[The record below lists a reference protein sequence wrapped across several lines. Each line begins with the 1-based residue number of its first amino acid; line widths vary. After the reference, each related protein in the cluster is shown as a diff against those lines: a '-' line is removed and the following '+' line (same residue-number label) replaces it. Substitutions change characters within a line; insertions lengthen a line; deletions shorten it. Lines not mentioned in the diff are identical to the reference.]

1 VSSDAGL
8 SGGIQVAESTSTAAP
23 SLVPVEAPPAPLANT
38 VANAILTVEILRR
51 KLDAAIMAEAWEAV
65 KAIRERIVQAERE
78 EAGNVVDLS
87 SKVRRRDA

>member
-1 VSSDAGL
+1 
-8 SGGIQVAESTSTAAP
+8 
-23 SLVPVEAPPAPLANT
+23 LANT